1 MFCNLM
7 RSDFYVQFSA
17 EAAGFLAHMANEKKT
32 SIPTLIEL
40 LTVQAIEDEK
50 EEYVLAKL
58 ADAVD
63 MNQPRISH
71 DELWAK
77 FQD

>member
-1 MFCNLM
+1 M
-7 RSDFYVQFSA
+7 RSDFYVQFSP
-17 EAAGFLAHMANEKKT
+17 EAVGLLAHMANEKKT

-58 ADAVD
+58 ADSVD

-71 DELWAK
+71 DDLWAK
-77 FQD
+77 FPN